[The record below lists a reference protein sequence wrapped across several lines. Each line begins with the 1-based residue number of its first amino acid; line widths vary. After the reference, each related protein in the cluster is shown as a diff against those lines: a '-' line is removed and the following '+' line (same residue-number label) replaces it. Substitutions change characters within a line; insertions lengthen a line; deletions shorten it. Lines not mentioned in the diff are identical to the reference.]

1 MSKRLLASRV
11 FNDTGDWFYYF
22 VIVVIIYTMSKN
34 PVMMGVLSAS
44 YTIPGILTSKKLANI
59 INKLNDRISLITFD
73 VLRVVVLIGIVLTN
87 NVWIALICVFLEQI
101 FAIGSNLSFQR
112 VTLDVVQG
120 KENLLKFNRHLKA
133 FSNISRLLVI
143 PSYLILHRFIS
154 NKAIL
159 GLDILFTIAS
169 LIETV
174 RIKINHSKTL
184 AENEISFKL
193 RKLHFGRIMKMIL
206 VFSLLNVF
214 RSFVDA
220 YGIMYISDTSKN
232 VSVGYAALV
241 FILSVADLLGS
252 FVSKNIVKNDNL
264 NKNSMLTWSFVNIL
278 VLFAIPSMIHRMYCF
293 IVVIFLIRLS
303 LSVLELFVLYNVQTN
318 VPNKIHQYTALQT
331 MATDG
336 ISMINSIVGGFII
349 QRINIFNYMGIIIL
363 VTFFMGTILL
373 KMKLYKK

>member
-112 VTLDVVQG
+112 VTLDVVRG

-143 PSYLILHRFIS
+143 PSYLILHKFIS

-159 GLDILFTIAS
+159 GLDILFTIVS

-174 RIKINHSKTL
+174 RIKINHCKTL
-184 AENEISFKL
+184 AENENSFKL

-278 VLFAIPSMIHRMYCF
+278 VLFAIPSMVHRMYCF

>member
-1 MSKRLLASRV
+1 M
-11 FNDTGDWFYYF
+11 
-22 VIVVIIYTMSKN
+22 
-34 PVMMGVLSAS
+34 
-44 YTIPGILTSKKLANI
+44 
-59 INKLNDRISLITFD
+59 
-73 VLRVVVLIGIVLTN
+73 
-87 NVWIALICVFLEQI
+87 
-101 FAIGSNLSFQR
+101 
-112 VTLDVVQG
+112 TLDVVQG